1 MEAFACGLVP
11 IISDSPL
18 SATGQ
23 FALGPNNLFSSGD
36 PASLAERID
45 GWIDDPAALDAAS
58 LTYARYAERFS
69 VDRSA
74 EAMETVYVGAG
85 HSSWQLPN
93 SKGVG
98 RPR

>member
-58 LTYARYAERFS
+58 LAYARYAQRFA

-74 EAMETVYVGAG
+74 KAMEKMYAAAG
-85 HSSWQLPN
+85 RAP
-93 SKGVG
+93 
-98 RPR
+98 